1 VTRYRRVLHLEKSIP
16 AGEGRFSVRLVPQHK
31 ACRREQGVA
40 LFTRKIFCILS
51 YLSKKYQ
58 VVIKVELKMSVLVLA
73 CSVIAMSACAIC
85 PCFPCGLSQE
95 TEADH
100 FFRRNL
106 GDILFNIADQMK

>member
-1 VTRYRRVLHLEKSIP
+1 
-16 AGEGRFSVRLVPQHK
+16 
-31 ACRREQGVA
+31 
-40 LFTRKIFCILS
+40 
-51 YLSKKYQ
+51 
-58 VVIKVELKMSVLVLA
+58 MSVLVLA

-95 TEADH
+95 AEADH